1 MIDPTEEVDDWA
13 RDEWWVDD

>member
-1 MIDPTEEVDDWA
+1 MIDPTEEVDDWD